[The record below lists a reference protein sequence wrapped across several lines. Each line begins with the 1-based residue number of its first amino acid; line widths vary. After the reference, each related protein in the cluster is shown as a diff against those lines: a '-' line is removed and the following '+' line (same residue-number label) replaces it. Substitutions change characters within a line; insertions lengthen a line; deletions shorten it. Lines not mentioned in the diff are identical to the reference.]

1 MAARPIN
8 PRSLAA
14 LVVADVLQHGRSLDR
29 ALASQTLTGKIRAAV
44 QDLSYGVLRSYGLLD
59 AVLGSL
65 LTRPLTDF
73 LLRCLILVGLG
84 ELLQGRTPAYA
95 VVNETVSAAPV
106 RARGLVN
113 ALLRNF
119 QRRRDTLVAA
129 AQADPVAR
137 WNHPSWWIERL
148 RSQYPEDWE
157 VILTAANGH
166 PPMTLRV
173 NPRRITTEEYLQRL
187 KRSGM
192 AAEQA
197 GDWALTLAEPVPVV
211 DLPGFETGLV
221 SVQDLGAQYAAPLL
235 DCSDGM
241 RVLDA
246 CAAPGGKAGHLLE
259 LHDLDLTALDVDQGR
274 LERVRENLDRLA
286 LHAHLILGDAG
297 RPEAWWQGSAYDRIL
312 LDAPCTASGVVRRH
326 PDGKWLKRPDDATG
340 LAAVQACM
348 LEVLWP
354 LLAVGGKLLYATCS
368 LFREENA
375 DQVESFLAR
384 HGDAQCE
391 SLTLPGAL
399 EGQLLP
405 DHRHDGFFYA
415 RLVKT

>member
-1 MAARPIN
+1 
-8 PRSLAA
+8 
-14 LVVADVLQHGRSLDR
+14 
-29 ALASQTLTGKIRAAV
+29 
-44 QDLSYGVLRSYGLLD
+44 
-59 AVLGSL
+59 
-65 LTRPLTDF
+65 
-73 LLRCLILVGLG
+73 
-84 ELLQGRTPAYA
+84 
-95 VVNETVSAAPV
+95 
-106 RARGLVN
+106 
-113 ALLRNF
+113 
-119 QRRRDTLVAA
+119 
-129 AQADPVAR
+129 
-137 WNHPSWWIERL
+137 
-148 RSQYPEDWE
+148 
-157 VILTAANGH
+157 
-166 PPMTLRV
+166 
-173 NPRRITTEEYLQRL
+173 
-187 KRSGM
+187 
-192 AAEQA
+192 
-197 GDWALTLAEPVPVV
+197 
-211 DLPGFETGLV
+211 V

-354 LLAVGGKLLYATCS
+354 LLAVGGKLLYVTCS

-384 HGDAQCE
+384 YGDAQCE